1 MKLFEYRLAVGFGD
15 TNVVGNVYFANY
27 FRWQG
32 QCREEFLRLY
42 APRVLEDFRSG
53 CGMIT
58 QECSCV
64 FHHETFAFDEI
75 VMRMR
80 LERLTWTAVTMGFEY
95 FRLEPTGLRTLV
107 AEGRQAAAWV
117 NEQHKLA
124 MFPRYLY
131 EVINRFAQHEELE
144 EDSAVAPEQGS
155 QEPV

>member
-1 MKLFEYRLAVGFGD
+1 MKHFEYRLAVSFCD

-42 APRVLEDFRSG
+42 APMVLQDFRCG

-58 QECSCV
+58 QESSCV
-64 FHHETFAFDEI
+64 FHHETFAFEEI
-75 VMRMR
+75 VIRMR

-117 NEQHKLA
+117 NAQHKLA

-131 EVINRFAQHEELE
+131 EAIRRFAQQEEPKA
-144 EDSAVAPEQGS
+144 DSAVAPELGS
-155 QEPV
+155 